1 MLAPARR
8 TEDYKECRML
18 LMPTRALK
26 EGMQIAQPVFH
37 PKREEII
44 LLEPGFV
51 LSETI
56 IGRLVEFDIRHVWI
70 DFPDLED
77 IDDKINPRVALDHM
91 MLYQELRG
99 AISRMKRRVAL
110 EMNFADYRR
119 AIEKILLDIVADPD
133 HQVLTNNLAEC
144 GSQMAGHMANCCY
157 MALLLGAHMS
167 GYLRQQRKSLP
178 PNVAEDTHRLGLGAM
193 LHDIGKAEL
202 PAGLRD
208 KTILD
213 PESESAEYRYH
224 TVIGFERVRGKL
236 PATVTHIVLHHHQRY
251 DGNGF
256 PGRIDP
262 VSGDKKPPSS
272 GGGIHIFCRVVGL
285 LDVFDRLLWNVAE
298 GKPRPTVCA
307 LAELLSPRFEGWFDP
322 VCMSYL
328 LRLVPPFM
336 IGSVVRLSNGE
347 HAVVVGNH
355 AESPCRP
362 TVRVLTDSI
371 FKRGARVK
379 RKSIDLRVTEGLYVA
394 EVDGQGV
401 FTQAK
406 VVEKAAAGVLAVV

>member
-1 MLAPARR
+1 
-8 TEDYKECRML
+8 ML
-18 LMPTRALK
+18 LIPTKALK

-44 LLEPGFV
+44 LLEPGFM
-51 LSETI
+51 LSDAI
-56 IGRLVEFDIRHVWI
+56 ISRLVEFDIRCIWV

-77 IDDKINPRVALDHM
+77 LDEKLNPRVSLDHM

-99 AISRMKRRVAL
+99 AISRFKRRVAT
-110 EMNFADYRR
+110 EMNFSDYRR
-119 AIEKILLDIVADPD
+119 AIEKILMDIVEDPD

-167 GYLRQQRKSLP
+167 GYLRQQRKALP
-178 PNVAEDTHRLGLGAM
+178 PTVAEDTHRLGLGAM

-213 PESESAEYRYH
+213 PESGTPEYRYH
-224 TVIGFERVRGKL
+224 TVVGFEQVKGKL

-251 DGNGF
+251 DGMGF
-256 PGRIDP
+256 PERVDP
-262 VSGDKKPPSS
+262 VSGDKKPPPSA
-272 GGGIHIFCRVVGL
+272 GAIHIFCRVVSL
-285 LDVFDRLLWNVAE
+285 IDAFDRLLWNGTE
-298 GKPRPTVCA
+298 GRPRPTVYA
-307 LAELLSPRFEGWFDP
+307 MADLLSPRFEGWFDP
-322 VCMSYL
+322 VVMANL

-336 IGSVVRLSNGE
+336 LGSVVGLSDGT

-355 AESPCRP
+355 SEAPCRP
-362 TVRVLTDSI
+362 TVRILTDSI

-379 RKSIDLRVTEGLYVA
+379 RKGVDLRLMDNLHVSQ
-394 EVDGQGV
+394 VDGQNV
-401 FTQAK
+401 SAQSQ
-406 VVEKAAAGVLAVV
+406 VVEKAASGLALV